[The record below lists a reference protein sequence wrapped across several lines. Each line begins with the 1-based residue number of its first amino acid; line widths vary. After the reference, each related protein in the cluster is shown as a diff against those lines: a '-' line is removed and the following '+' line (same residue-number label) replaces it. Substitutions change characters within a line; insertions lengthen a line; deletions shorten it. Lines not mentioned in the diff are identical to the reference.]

1 MYQGN
6 FPEAFVTLQY
16 LQSEFYDTMNIYI
29 YMRVRS
35 VKFFF
40 GSVNGQYE
48 HTERKNNKKP
58 IKNQIKIKNLIKNL
72 CTN

>member
-29 YMRVRS
+29 YMRVMIS
-35 VKFFF
+35 F
-40 GSVNGQYE
+40 
-48 HTERKNNKKP
+48 
-58 IKNQIKIKNLIKNL
+58 
-72 CTN
+72 

>member
-35 VKFFF
+35 VKFF

-48 HTERKNNKKP
+48 HTKRGNNKKL
-58 IKNQIKIKNLIKNL
+58 IKNQSKNNS
-72 CTN
+72 

>member
-35 VKFFF
+35 VKFF

-48 HTERKNNKKP
+48 QKERRNNYKP

>member
-35 VKFFF
+35 VKFF

-48 HTERKNNKKP
+48 QTERRNNNKP

>member
-35 VKFFF
+35 VKLF
-40 GSVNGQYE
+40 GSVYGQYE
-48 HTERKNNKKP
+48 QTERRNNYKP

>member
-16 LQSEFYDTMNIYI
+16 LQSEFNDTMNI

-35 VKFFF
+35 VKFF

-48 HTERKNNKKP
+48 HTKRRNN
-58 IKNQIKIKNLIKNL
+58 
-72 CTN
+72 

>member
-35 VKFFF
+35 VKFF

-48 HTERKNNKKP
+48 QTQRRNN
-58 IKNQIKIKNLIKNL
+58 
-72 CTN
+72 